1 MRVAQRDLDIE
12 RGGATVPSALR
23 MSLALARVTGVKTVV
38 DSLLNDLGVAASIV
52 IVAGGILGVYQA
64 AVKIYSRTAG
74 SRRDLARRLNELAAG
89 VTLRYVEERF
99 GTPAF
104 SRTIVL
110 PRQPSAGAA
119 RPQRRTLRE
128 IALVVA
134 GADATTG
141 SPQTAPAQSHARGGT
156 PCDGRSFR
164 ELVYREKHAW
174 VQVLA
179 DDNDA
184 VARFSVTVTDPR
196 FRFPVRNL
204 TWGHLTVR
212 LGHSRF
218 SDVREGLSVSGR
230 SLRIGAH
237 NHEYAEAYWF
247 GNPGNYQYYVISSN
261 EIGTGE
267 FWFSILGEG
276 LPGHRSGTLAIDD
289 PRPDGQSPLGPD
301 EPNWSRFRAGTTI
314 NTLTVL
320 GPGRQP
326 ADLAEPRGPDSTHV
340 RVLVPG
346 RRERRQIRRRL
357 RLINRQSLR
366 ASKTQP
372 SLQAPSNEQDTVAA
386 E

>member
-1 MRVAQRDLDIE
+1 M
-12 RGGATVPSALR
+12 
-23 MSLALARVTGVKTVV
+23 KTVA

-52 IVAGGILGVYQA
+52 IVAGGILGLYKA
-64 AVKIYSRTAG
+64 AVRIYSRTAG

-89 VTLRYVEERF
+89 VTLRYIEERF

-110 PRQPSAGAA
+110 PRQPSTGAA
-119 RPQRRTLRE
+119 RPPRRTLRE
-128 IALVVA
+128 IALVAA
-134 GADATTG
+134 GADA
-141 SPQTAPAQSHARGGT
+141 APASTKTATGQACARDGT
-156 PCDGRSFR
+156 PCDGQPFR
-164 ELVYREKHAW
+164 ELVFREKHAW

-196 FRFPVRNL
+196 FRFSVRDL
-204 TWGHLTVR
+204 TWGHLAVR

-218 SDVREGLSVSGR
+218 SDVREGQPVSGR

-247 GNPGNYQYYVISSN
+247 GNPGNYQHYVISSN

-267 FWFSILGEG
+267 FWFPVLQEG
-276 LPGHRSGTLAIDD
+276 PPAHRSGTLAPDD
-289 PRPDGQSPLGPD
+289 PQPAGQAVPGPD
-301 EPNWSRFRAGTTI
+301 EPDWSRFRAGTTI

-320 GPGRQP
+320 GPARQP
-326 ADLAEPRGPDSTHV
+326 ADLAAPRGPDSTHV

-357 RLINRQSLR
+357 RRINRQSLR
-366 ASKTQP
+366 ANRAQP
-372 SLQAPSNEQDTVAA
+372 PSQAPGDVEQNTAA
-386 E
+386 DE